1 MNRQDLID
9 TIAELLLQNEDKLF
23 RGLTLNQVVQL
34 ASHDIVSKYK
44 NSLEYIN
51 ENTPNLEQ
59 FTVEKC
65 KEILAQDKDL
75 FNDLRLF
82 DFYAISPSSFK
93 NVFKGRE
100 YRLLSNIPNLIIARF
115 ESKPKHVVNLVE
127 FLLQEKNNYKI
138 KHVNFFEPDNEIGQY
153 LRQHDLM
160 DDFIHWGQ
168 GKFFTGK
175 DDKYK
180 KFVEQKPMRKIMSF
194 NGLFVIYENK
204 LFDYEVNI
212 EAVAKSSVD
221 KIIDF
226 PDQDIQKLVD
236 THSSED
242 EEPVKQIIA
251 LFCQKNLLE
260 PNNVKIK
267 GKIEFTQEH
276 EDVLKQ
282 YNLQHLINKIN
293 TNKQYAKQLKVNL

>member
-9 TIAELLLQNEDKLF
+9 TITELLLQNEDKLF

-34 ASHDIVSKYK
+34 ASRDIVSKYK

-127 FLLQEKNNYKI
+127 FFLQEKNNYKI
-138 KHVNFFEPDNEIGQY
+138 KHVNFFEPENEIGKY

-160 DDFIHWGQ
+160 DDFIAWGQ
-168 GKFFTGK
+168 KKLFTYSYNSYYSGIYALFGK
-175 DDKYK
+175 
-180 KFVEQKPMRKIMSF
+180 QKPTRKVKNF
-194 NGLFVIYENK
+194 NGILLMEDYGLYRKHILK
-204 LFDYEVNI
+204 LQ
-212 EAVAKSSVD
+212 KL
-221 KIIDF
+221 IDF
-226 PDQDIQKLVD
+226 FF
-236 THSSED
+236 E
-242 EEPVKQIIA
+242 
-251 LFCQKNLLE
+251 
-260 PNNVKIK
+260 
-267 GKIEFTQEH
+267 
-276 EDVLKQ
+276 
-282 YNLQHLINKIN
+282 
-293 TNKQYAKQLKVNL
+293 

>member
-65 KEILAQDKDL
+65 KEILAQDKNL

-82 DFYAISPSSFK
+82 DFYAISPSRFK

-194 NGLFVIYENK
+194 NGLLVIYENK

-236 THSSED
+236 THSSKD
-242 EEPVKQIIA
+242 EETVKQIIA

>member
-82 DFYAISPSSFK
+82 DFYAISPSDFK
-93 NVFKGRE
+93 RVFKGRE

-194 NGLFVIYENK
+194 NGLLVIYENK